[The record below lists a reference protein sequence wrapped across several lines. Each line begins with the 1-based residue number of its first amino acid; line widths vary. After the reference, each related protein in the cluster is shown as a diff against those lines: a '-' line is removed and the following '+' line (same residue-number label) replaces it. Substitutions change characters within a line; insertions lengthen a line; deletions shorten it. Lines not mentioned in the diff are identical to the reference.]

1 MTVLALLCLF
11 FSATPT
17 RAELKHDVVYESVM
31 KTGVI
36 RCGYAD
42 WPPFI
47 ITDPVTKDVSGIM
60 KDVMDEIGKRMGLK
74 IEWAAAMGWGDITT
88 AANSGKIDL
97 FCNTVW
103 PDKAQLHNMTLS
115 RPLFYTPT
123 YAYARA
129 DDKRFDNNYAAI
141 DSPSVTIGGIDGDTS
156 YVTMQD
162 YFPHAHM
169 MALPSE
175 SDMPQLLLSIVTR
188 KADIMLGDPSVI
200 KDYDRNNPGKIKQ
213 VKGKPLFLMS
223 EILVTRAGEQQ
234 FMNALDTVLDLLI
247 NEGVIDRT
255 LKKYGV
261 TSSYVPKPAVDLPDM
276 QGK

>member
-1 MTVLALLCLF
+1 MTFFLLLAPA
-11 FSATPT
+11 SA
-17 RAELKHDVVYESVM
+17 RADLKHDIVYENVM
-31 KTGVI
+31 RTNTI

-47 ITDPVTKDVSGIM
+47 VTDPATKAVSGIM

-74 IEWAAAMGWGDITT
+74 VEWTAAMGWGDITT
-88 AANSGKIDL
+88 AANGGKIDL

-103 PDKAQLHNMTLS
+103 PDKAQLHNMSLS

-129 DDKRFDNNYAAI
+129 DDKRFDDNYAAI
-141 DSPSVTIGGIDGDTS
+141 NSPSVTIGGIDGDTS
-156 YVTMQD
+156 YVTMKD
-162 YFPHAHM
+162 YFPNAKM
-169 MALPSE
+169 LALPSE
-175 SDMPQLLLSIVTR
+175 ADMPQLLLGIVTK

-200 KDYDRNNPGKIKQ
+200 RDYDKANPGKIRQ

-223 EILVTRAGEQQ
+223 EVLVTRAGEQQ

-261 TSSYVPKPAVDLPDM
+261 TSSYVPEPTVRLPDI
-276 QGK
+276 QKK